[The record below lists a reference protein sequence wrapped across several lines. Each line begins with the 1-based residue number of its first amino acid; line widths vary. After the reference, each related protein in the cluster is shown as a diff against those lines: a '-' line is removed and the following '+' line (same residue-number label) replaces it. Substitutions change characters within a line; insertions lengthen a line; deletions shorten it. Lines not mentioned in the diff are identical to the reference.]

1 MSTQKTDYLIVGA
14 GAMGIAFADELFTN
28 DPNLTLTIVD
38 KRPTFGGHWND
49 DYDFVRLHQPAAFYG
64 VNSLPLGKGGTDLSS
79 KEEILEYYD
88 TIRQKFESSKRVE
101 FLGEHQYLGNQK
113 VCKVGEPDRFIQ
125 YEVRKKVVDA
135 RYMNVQIPATHAPK
149 FEVDAAATV
158 LPIND
163 LVHQHAKWENFCV
176 VGGGKTGIDAVLF
189 LLGQGVAPNNI
200 QWIVPNDAW
209 IFNRSHIQIGKVTKE
224 IVTHAELM
232 SRATEADEVFLEMEK
247 RGGILRLDKNVLPTK
262 WRCATVST
270 SELEKLKTVQNVI
283 RKGRVQRITTTEV
296 QLEKGNIS
304 FPESTL
310 FVNCTANALSKKEA
324 KPIFSKNLVT
334 LQSVYFCQQVFSAA
348 LLGRLE
354 LSNITDEEKNK
365 IKPVLHPELK
375 EDWPHV
381 LLITLRNLL
390 LFNRIAPLWLFKAR
404 LNFMSHESF
413 LQFLHYNTRALLIY
427 SPLKKAVAKMSKH
440 VVLANVTQRDKTI
453 NAPYVTDR
461 ATV

>member
-1 MSTQKTDYLIVGA
+1 MSTKKTDYLIVGA
-14 GAMGIAFADELFTN
+14 GAMGIAFADELFN
-28 DPNLTLTIVD
+28 HDPTLTLTIVD
-38 KRPTFGGHWND
+38 KRPAFGGHWND
-49 DYDFVRLHQPAAFYG
+49 DYDFVCLHQPAAFYG
-64 VNSLPLGKGGTDLSS
+64 VNSLPLGKNGTDLSS

-88 TIRQKFESSKRVE
+88 TIRRKFESSKRVE

-113 VCKVGEPDRFIQ
+113 VGKVGQPDRYIQ

-149 FEVDAAATV
+149 FEADAAATV

-176 VGGGKTGIDAVLF
+176 IGGGKTGIDAVLF
-189 LLGQGVAPNNI
+189 LLNEGVAPQNI
-200 QWIVPNDAW
+200 QWVVPNDAW

-232 SRATEADEVFLEMEK
+232 SRANEADEVFLEMEK
-247 RGGILRLDKNVLPTK
+247 RGGILRLDQNVLPTK

-270 SELEKLKTVQNVI
+270 SELQQLRTVKQVI
-283 RKGRVQRITTTEV
+283 RKGRVRKITATEIE
-296 QLEKGNIS
+296 LDKGNIS
-304 FPESTL
+304 YADSTL
-310 FVNCTANALSKKEA
+310 FVNCTANALSKREA
-324 KPIFSKNLVT
+324 RPIFTEGLIT

-354 LSNITDEEKNK
+354 LSNLSDEEKNN
-365 IKPVLHPELK
+365 IQPVPHPELK

-390 LFNRIAPLWLFKAR
+390 QFNRVAPLWLFKAR
-404 LNFMSHESF
+404 LNFMSHESL
-413 LQFLHYNTRALLIY
+413 LQFIHYNIRAVLTY
-427 SPLKKAVAKMSKH
+427 APLNRAVAKMKKQAN
-440 VVLANVTQRDKTI
+440 LAHTTQQDETTH
-453 NAPYVTDR
+453 ASPVSDR